1 MPWFPRS
8 SDLVSCWAS
17 SKRDSHVSS
26 HGFPQLLESHSR
38 LQHFHE
44 EMVSLAEC
52 SGCHRGTGCIYET
65 ISSTTQS
72 HGCHVKEVVFLRPQN
87 LKLNMTRC
95 CVRWGCS
102 CCVGIGPPFE
112 TNVEWW
118 TSLRV
123 SLAPLIWTWMCFG
136 PLANRTR
143 LEVEQSKVQAALKQA
158 VEPDFMRGSLVHQP

>member
-65 ISSTTQS
+65 IPGTTQS
-72 HGCHVKEVVFLRPQN
+72 HGCHVKEAVFLRPQN

-95 CVRWGCS
+95 CVRWGMFLLCRNWATFWNECRVVNVTS
-102 CCVGIGPPFE
+102 SVSSSVDLNMNVLWAVGKSD
-112 TNVEWW
+112 T
-118 TSLRV
+118 
-123 SLAPLIWTWMCFG
+123 TWG
-136 PLANRTR
+136 WA
-143 LEVEQSKVQAALKQA
+143 E
-158 VEPDFMRGSLVHQP
+158 